1 MRRILLEEGTGV
13 VEALK
18 AIRGPLF
25 GLFLVAIDT
34 GDSKAAA
41 ARALERHPEARAVVA
56 AVFRRAGL
64 RVAAE
69 MGAPATKVI
78 EAQPTHA

>member
-1 MRRILLEEGTGV
+1 LGCSWSRSLGRQCRAHLGRQVRLPV
-13 VEALK
+13 PPYRV
-18 AIRGPLF
+18 
-25 GLFLVAIDT
+25 DT

-41 ARALERHPEARAVVA
+41 ALAARLHESQARAEVA

-64 RVAAE
+64 RAAAE